1 MKKFEGFS
9 LIELLISFAIITLFI
24 LGTAQ
29 LLLYSLAIKSSCANN
44 MSAAGISRTKL
55 EYFKSLPYDSPELD
69 PGERS
74 ETILALE
81 KKDSYL
87 IRWNIQESNSH
98 LKRIEIECHPAEH
111 LIKKTHIILYLSRE
125 LGF

>member
-1 MKKFEGFS
+1 MKKSEGFS

-44 MSAAGISRTKL
+44 MSAAGICRTKL

-74 ETILALE
+74 ENILAQG
-81 KKDSYL
+81 KKDSYF
-87 IRWNIQESNSH
+87 IKWNILESNLH
-98 LKRIEIECHPAEH
+98 LKQIEIECHPVNH
-111 LIKKTHIILYLSRE
+111 PIKKTHIILYLSQE

>member
-1 MKKFEGFS
+1 MKKSEGFS
-9 LIELLISFAIITLFI
+9 LIELLISFTIITLFI

-55 EYFKSLPYDSPELD
+55 EYFKSLPYNSPELD

-74 ETILALE
+74 EIILALG

-87 IRWNIQESNSH
+87 IRWNILELNLH
-98 LKRIEIECHPAEH
+98 LKRIEIECHPSEH
-111 LIKKTHIILYLSRE
+111 PIKKTHIILYLSQE

>member
-1 MKKFEGFS
+1 MKKTKGFS
-9 LIELLISFAIITLFI
+9 IIELLISFAIITLFI

-44 MSAAGISRTKL
+44 MSAASISRTKP
-55 EYFKSLPYDSPELD
+55 EYFKSLSYDSPELD

-87 IRWNIQESNSH
+87 IRWNILDSNLH
-98 LKRIEIECHPAEH
+98 LKRIEIECHPTEKP
-111 LIKKTHIILYLSRE
+111 IKKTHIILYLSQE

>member
-1 MKKFEGFS
+1 MKKTKGFS
-9 LIELLISFAIITLFI
+9 IIELLISFAIITLFI

-55 EYFKSLPYDSPELD
+55 EYFKSLPYNSPELD

-74 ETILALE
+74 EIILALG

-87 IRWNIQESNSH
+87 IRWNILELNLH
-98 LKRIEIECHPAEH
+98 LKRIEIECHPSEH
-111 LIKKTHIILYLSRE
+111 PIKKTHIILYLSQE

>member
-55 EYFKSLPYDSPELD
+55 EYFKLKF
-69 PGERS
+69 GVKAIN
-74 ETILALE
+74 ETIIHLMDRVE
-81 KKDSYL
+81 YQD
-87 IRWNIQESNSH
+87 I
-98 LKRIEIECHPAEH
+98 LKRNPSWEEA
-111 LIKKTHIILYLSRE
+111 K
-125 LGF
+125 